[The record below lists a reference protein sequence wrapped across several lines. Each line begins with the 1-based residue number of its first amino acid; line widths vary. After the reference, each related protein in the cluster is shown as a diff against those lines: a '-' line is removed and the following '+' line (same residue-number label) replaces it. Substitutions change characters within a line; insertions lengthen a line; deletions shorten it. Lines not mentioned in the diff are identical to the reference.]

1 MVDHSAVGRRL
12 APVTAHV
19 EPGRLRFFRET
30 LGESNPVYNDAAAA
44 KAAGYAATPV
54 PPTYLFCLE
63 MMDAEQAFEF
73 LTVLGADLAQ
83 VLHGEQRFAYKAPV
97 MVGDT
102 LLLRAAHCRHHRQE
116 GRRDDAGRR
125 RNQGDQPARRARRG
139 LLPHGGGPEQGDR
152 MSETHQLAVGDRV
165 VHKTFPPISRHKL
178 ALYCGASGDHNPIH
192 VDLDFAKAAGYP
204 DVFAHGML
212 VMACLG
218 QALTDAIAPARLR
231 TFATRFVSITQL
243 GARLTC
249 EGHVAEFVE
258 HEGERCA
265 RLALTTKDEN
275 GDVKLAGEA
284 VIAI

>member
-1 MVDHSAVGRRL
+1 
-12 APVTAHV
+12 
-19 EPGRLRFFRET
+19 
-30 LGESNPVYNDAAAA
+30 
-44 KAAGYAATPV
+44 
-54 PPTYLFCLE
+54 
-63 MMDAEQAFEF
+63 
-73 LTVLGADLAQ
+73 
-83 VLHGEQRFAYKAPV
+83 
-97 MVGDT
+97 
-102 LLLRAAHCRHHRQE
+102 
-116 GRRDDAGRR
+116 
-125 RNQGDQPARRARRG
+125 
-139 LLPHGGGPEQGDR
+139 
-152 MSETHQLAVGDRV
+152 MSETAINSRSATASSTR
-165 VHKTFPPISRHKL
+165 TFPPISRHKL

-218 QALTDAIAPARLR
+218 QALTDAIPPPRLR